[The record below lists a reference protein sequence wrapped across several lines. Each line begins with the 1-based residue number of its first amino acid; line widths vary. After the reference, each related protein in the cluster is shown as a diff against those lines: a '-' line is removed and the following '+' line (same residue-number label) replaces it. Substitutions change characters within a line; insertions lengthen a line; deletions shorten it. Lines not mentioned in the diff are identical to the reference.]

1 MIVHHMKD
9 GTVRETMEG
18 VTLPKEMRAA
28 YRLAEIIREGNHEN
42 HKRTEP
48 AAAVR

>member
-1 MIVHHMKD
+1 MLIHHMKD

-18 VTLPKEMRAA
+18 VTLPKDMRAA
-28 YRLAEIIREGNHEN
+28 YRIATTIREGKHED
-42 HKRTEP
+42 HERIEP